1 MIEKKEQVIV
11 GVNDFVSDYAKITNT
26 LKFNPEVASR
36 QKERLARVRQER
48 DNERVEQALQR
59 LEQVAHSSENTVP
72 ALIDCAEAYAT
83 VGEMSDT
90 LRKVFGTQKEF
101 LTI

>member
-1 MIEKKEQVIV
+1 M
-11 GVNDFVSDYAKITNT
+11 
-26 LKFNPEVASR
+26 R
-36 QKERLARVRQER
+36 QQRDSGRVQRR
-48 DNERVEQALQR
+48 LQR
-59 LEQVAHSSENTVP
+59 LEQVARSSENTIP
-72 ALIDCAEAYAT
+72 ALIDCAESYAT